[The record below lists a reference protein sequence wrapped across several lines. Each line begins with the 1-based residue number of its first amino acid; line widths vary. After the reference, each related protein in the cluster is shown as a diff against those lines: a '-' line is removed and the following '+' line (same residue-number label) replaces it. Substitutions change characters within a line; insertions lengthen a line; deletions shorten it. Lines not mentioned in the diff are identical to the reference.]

1 MYNDGD
7 TFRSFSHQIGCLLK
21 YIEFNHAWHKEG
33 TMSVNKLIYAIK
45 RNLVDRYGKYF
56 ISVITKNTKL
66 QTYGKFLAK
75 AKRSVSKIIYLQI

>member
-56 ISVITKNTKL
+56 ISVITGSSSLGDTK
-66 QTYGKFLAK
+66 
-75 AKRSVSKIIYLQI
+75 IYRENNEYANRAT